1 VIKSAPLIYP
11 PANPLSEDIRRLT
24 LELQERDLDLEIQ
37 CQAMRDTLG
46 ELEESRN
53 RYAALY
59 DFSPVGYVTFDEKG
73 CIQEINLTGAAL
85 LGMERSRLFG
95 MAMTAFVDKDS
106 CKPFLD
112 HLRSCRLSG
121 GKVTTE
127 ITLKTKNTGA
137 VYAELVSLP
146 LLDNRSCGL
155 QYWTVIGDI
164 SERKLVEREMARLER
179 LNLIGE
185 MAAGIAHEIR
195 NPMTTVRGYLQSFQQ
210 KPEFS
215 QFNSRFDLMIEELDR
230 TNSIITEFLSLAKN
244 KAIDRS
250 PQNLNTIIETLL
262 PLMESDALIH
272 GKWILVELSTDL
284 PVLLLDA
291 QEIRQ
296 LILNLVRNGL
306 EAMPPGGQIR
316 IATFTEDG
324 QVILAIQDQGTGIPA
339 AVMEKLGTPFITTKE
354 NGTGLGIAICY
365 SIAGRHNAKIE
376 VLTGESGTTFNV
388 RFMKPL

>member
-1 VIKSAPLIYP
+1 
-11 PANPLSEDIRRLT
+11 
-24 LELQERDLDLEIQ
+24 
-37 CQAMRDTLG
+37 
-46 ELEESRN
+46 
-53 RYAALY
+53 
-59 DFSPVGYVTFDEKG
+59 
-73 CIQEINLTGAAL
+73 
-85 LGMERSRLFG
+85 MERSRLFG

-316 IATFTEDG
+316 IATFTEDS

-339 AVMEKLGTPFITTKE
+339 TVMEKLGTPFLTTKE

>member
-306 EAMPPGGQIR
+306 EAMPSGGQIR
-316 IATFTEDG
+316 IATFTEDS
-324 QVILAIQDQGTGIPA
+324 QMILAIQDQGTGIPA
-339 AVMEKLGTPFITTKE
+339 TVMEKLGTPFLTTKE